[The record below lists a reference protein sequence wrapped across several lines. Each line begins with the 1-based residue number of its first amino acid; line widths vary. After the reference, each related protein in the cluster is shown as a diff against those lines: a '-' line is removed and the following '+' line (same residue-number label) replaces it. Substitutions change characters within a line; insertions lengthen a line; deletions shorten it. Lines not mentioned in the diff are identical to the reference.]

1 MDASGGDD
9 RERRDEISLLAEK
22 LVQLSVKGSI
32 VVPSSKPTLIYTVW
46 TEKLYNTDSFRAHMK
61 GIWKTR
67 KKFEIQVAGQN
78 LFLIIFET
86 EDDLEL
92 ILEGRPW
99 IFWKSLILFD
109 RLCQAV
115 ERDQI
120 RLISS
125 PFWIKIETCF
135 PDIDKKDLLHAIGGT
150 FGGVLRYEISEEFCR
165 LRINLDVQKPLRRGI
180 FVVTDHVSKVWI
192 PFKYE
197 NLPMFYFGCGRMGH
211 RLSTCTQISPARKI
225 KISENPPYSVALK
238 AESKLFGKES
248 MCFNFLMK
256 QKGVQSSYTGRESQK
271 PNATICAEEGNTKL
285 GGSQENFRLKEAG
298 EILKEQNSASSLGE
312 TEN

>member
-9 RERRDEISLLAEK
+9 RERRDEISLLAEE
-22 LVQLSVKGSI
+22 LVQLSVKGSM
-32 VVPSSKPTLIYTVW
+32 VVPSSKPTLICT
-46 TEKLYNTDSFRAHMK
+46 
-61 GIWKTR
+61 
-67 KKFEIQVAGQN
+67 VAGQN
-78 LFLIIFET
+78 LFLIIFEM

-99 IFWKSLILFD
+99 LFRKSLILFD

-135 PDIDKKDLLHAIGGT
+135 LEIDKKDLLHAIGGT
-150 FGGVLRYEISEEFCR
+150 FGGVLRSEISEEFCR

-180 FVVTDHVSKVWI
+180 FAVTDYVSK
-192 PFKYE
+192 
-197 NLPMFYFGCGRMGH
+197 
-211 RLSTCTQISPARKI
+211 
-225 KISENPPYSVALK
+225 
-238 AESKLFGKES
+238 
-248 MCFNFLMK
+248 
-256 QKGVQSSYTGRESQK
+256 KGVQSSYTGRKSQK
-271 PNATICAEEGNTKL
+271 PNATICAEEGNTEL

-298 EILKEQNSASSLGE
+298 EILKEQNSTSGLGE
-312 TEN
+312 TEK

>member
-1 MDASGGDD
+1 MDASGGDG
-9 RERRDEISLLAEK
+9 RERRDEISLLAEE
-22 LVQLSVKGSI
+22 LVQLSVKGSM
-32 VVPSSKPTLIYTVW
+32 VAPK
-46 TEKLYNTDSFRAHMK
+46 KLYNTDNFRAHMK

-67 KKFEIQVAGQN
+67 KKFEIHVAGQN

-99 IFWKSLILFD
+99 LFWKSLILFD

-135 PDIDKKDLLHAIGGT
+135 PEIDKKDLLHAIGGT
-150 FGGVLRYEISEEFCR
+150 FGGVLRSEISEEFCR

-197 NLPMFYFGCGRMGH
+197 NLQMFCFGCGRMGH
-211 RLSTCTQISPARKI
+211 GLSNCTQISPARKI
-225 KISENPPYSVALK
+225 KISENPPY
-238 AESKLFGKES
+238 
-248 MCFNFLMK
+248 
-256 QKGVQSSYTGRESQK
+256 
-271 PNATICAEEGNTKL
+271 L
-285 GGSQENFRLKEAG
+285 GGIKSRIKINWKRKYVFQFFDEAEG
-298 EILKEQNSASSLGE
+298 GAKFLYWKGKSEAQCYNMC
-312 TEN
+312 